1 MSNRRNLAPLQVD
14 FNNGV
19 MSMKKNVLIIFLVLI
34 GFNSI
39 VLAAACT
46 VTSGITTFPTGST
59 CKTEPDFFQL
69 KMYDMMLCS
78 AAPTAPTTAAAMVL
92 TNCQSILTS
101 ASGTDVSVTN
111 GGSSALSGTITRPDN
126 GTYTHGYIRISS
138 NFVIGDSRQY
148 DTSLDEDGNG
158 AADGVYCATTAS
170 GVDCNSSAVTAINQT
185 MGMGSTQFGS
195 DYLIE
200 DEVVSGG
207 LVDAWLVDTN
217 QKLEADTDG
226 DVTYLVGVQAFTT
239 PLVVSDSTSSM
250 NASFA
255 VSTGMTVIHNGG
267 NPPILSL
274 TNGPFSVIMT
284 IN

>member
-39 VLAAACT
+39 VIAAACT

>member
-39 VLAAACT
+39 VIAAACT

-250 NASFA
+250 NTSFA

>member
-1 MSNRRNLAPLQVD
+1 
-14 FNNGV
+14 
-19 MSMKKNVLIIFLVLI
+19 MKKNVLIIFLVLI

-39 VLAAACT
+39 VIAAACT

-170 GVDCNSSAVTAINQT
+170 GVDCDASAVTAIKQT

-195 DYLIE
+195 DYLVE
-200 DEVVSGG
+200 DTVVTGG

-239 PLVVSDSTSSM
+239 PIVVSDSTTSM
-250 NASFA
+250 NLAFA
-255 VSTGMTVIHNGG
+255 VSTGMTIIHNGG
-267 NPPILSL
+267 NPPILQL

-284 IN
+284 LN

>member
-1 MSNRRNLAPLQVD
+1 
-14 FNNGV
+14 
-19 MSMKKNVLIIFLVLI
+19 MKKNVLIIFLVLI

-39 VLAAACT
+39 VIAAACT

-101 ASGTDVSVTN
+101 PSGTDVSVTN

-250 NASFA
+250 NTSFA

>member
-1 MSNRRNLAPLQVD
+1 
-14 FNNGV
+14 
-19 MSMKKNVLIIFLVLI
+19 MSMKKNVLIIFLLLI
-34 GFNSI
+34 GINNTVI
-39 VLAAACT
+39 AAACT
-46 VTSGITTFPTGST
+46 VTSGVTTFPTGTS
-59 CKTEPDFFQL
+59 CKAEPDFFQL
-69 KMYDMMLCS
+69 KVYDMMLCS

-92 TNCQSILTS
+92 TNCQSVLTS
-101 ASGTDVSVTN
+101 SGGSNVSVTN
-111 GGSSALSGTITRPDN
+111 GGSSTISGTITRPDN

-138 NFVIGDSRQY
+138 DFVVGDSRQY
-148 DTSLDEDGNG
+148 NTSLDEDSDGD
-158 AADGVYCATTAS
+158 ADGVYCATTAS
-170 GVDCNSSAVTAINQT
+170 GVDCDSSAVTAVNQT

-200 DEVVSGG
+200 DEVVTGG

-239 PLVVSDSTSSM
+239 PLVVSDSTTSM
-250 NASFA
+250 NTAFA
-255 VSTGMTVIHNGG
+255 VTTGMTIIHGGG

>member
-1 MSNRRNLAPLQVD
+1 MAPLQVD

-39 VLAAACT
+39 VIAAACT

-250 NASFA
+250 NTSFA

>member
-1 MSNRRNLAPLQVD
+1 
-14 FNNGV
+14 

-39 VLAAACT
+39 VIAAACT

-250 NASFA
+250 NTSFA